1 VENHHVEAQLQ
12 ELMIRLLLLELRA
25 YYQVKLSEEK
35 LNQVE
40 DQEQSLASTARIL
53 SV

>member
-12 ELMIRLLLLELRA
+12 EWMIRLLLLGLRA

-35 LNQVE
+35 LNQGE
-40 DQEQSLASTARIL
+40 DREQSLASTARIL